1 MSNVM
6 DRMVFVTGFA
16 RGGTSWLR
24 DCIGSHPNVAAL
36 PRERLVFRDLM
47 DPQAIRSYF
56 ERETVDI
63 RADARLI
70 VNKAPANAPNI
81 GFAARSFPE
90 SKFVFIIRDPR
101 DVLVSHQRGAQ
112 EWMGGANSTVEG
124 CMKKIEAYY
133 RGWQEAKDLKNVLL
147 VRYEDLHQNFFV
159 TMKRVLDFIEI
170 SSSPE
175 ILASI
180 YQLNNFKAQTKRSNT
195 EDRNS
200 AKRKGVIGEWAV
212 NLSGSDKDWYKRS
225 KFFTDFMKDQDYHWK
240 LNIYE
245 NILQAMLDA
254 GANFLTEEDLHQF
267 RLDPKRINIALQH
280 DIDYL
285 NKEASIQSVRDAADI
300 NAKYN
305 IPSAFNFLPLD
316 DNRYKPDGTEKV
328 VRLVNYIR
336 ERAPN
341 SYLGLHLNAFEK
353 YYPPDAPEILTDD
366 FPFRDEIGAYID
378 RMVDDYDKIGVY
390 FKTATAHG
398 YGRGNKLPNNKG
410 TPLVVERL
418 SNHGITLFDVGLR
431 PKIKKYVPM
440 RAAITDVGGT
450 LKSMH
455 FTSGFELTDQRLYKS
470 FPPGTFIRFLSHP
483 GNYPVDKPLTVIMRA
498 FWTKTSAADV
508 NQE

>member
-47 DPQAIRSYF
+47 DSQAIRSYF

-225 KFFTDFMKDQDYHWK
+225 KFFTDFMKDQNYHWK
-240 LNIYE
+240 LNTYE

-254 GANFLTEEDLHQF
+254 GANFLTEEDMHQF

-285 NKEASIQSVRDAADI
+285 NTDVSIQSVRDAADI

-316 DNRYKPDGTEKV
+316 DNRYQPGGTEKV
-328 VRLVNYIR
+328 VQLVNYIK
-336 ERAPN
+336 ERAPK
-341 SYLGLHLNAFEK
+341 SYVGLHVNAFEK
-353 YYPPDAPEILTDD
+353 YYPPNAPEILTDD
-366 FPFRDEIGAYID
+366 FPYRDEIEAYID
-378 RMVDDYDKIGVY
+378 RMVVDYGKIGVS
-390 FKTATAHG
+390 FRTATAHG
-398 YGRGNKLPNNKG
+398 YGRGQKLPNNQMTPMVEEKLRMKG
-410 TPLVVERL
+410 I
-418 SNHGITLFDVGLR
+418 SLFDVNLR
-431 PKIKKYVPM
+431 RQLIATAGSG
-440 RAAITDVGGT
+440 AALTDVGGS
-450 LKSMH
+450 LKPRRIPGGH
-455 FTSGFELTDQRLYKS
+455 DLTDARTYSLLPDGA
-470 FPPGTFIRFLSHP
+470 FLRFLSHP
-483 GNYPVDKPLTVIMRA
+483 GNYPVDKPLTVIMRYFGA
-498 FWTKTSAADV
+498 KAPAPESD
-508 NQE
+508 QE